1 MPGYIYDMLEERRHK
16 DVMQRVW
23 KGAVDDRYMSPWD
36 GHVAKLVVQATDEVY
51 HAPNYVTW
59 RRTFVRNVSP
69 IMLRLANW
77 PMSKVTVDATQWT
90 DEEWTSVCLKWL
102 PACVALMAV
111 VCAVSIGL
119 RGFVSLSETN
129 VFVKDDLSNYRRR
142 PDQKQR
148 LL

>member
-1 MPGYIYDMLEERRHK
+1 MPGYIYDILDDRRHR

-23 KGAVDDRYMSPWD
+23 KGAVDDRYLSPWD

-51 HAPNYVTW
+51 SAPNNVTW

-77 PMSKVTVDATQWT
+77 PISSVTVDATQWT
-90 DEEWTSVCLKWL
+90 DQEWTSVCLKWL

-111 VCAVSIGL
+111 VCTIFIGL

-129 VFVKDDLSNYRRR
+129 TSFKDDLSDCRRR
-142 PDQKQR
+142 PNEKQR
-148 LL
+148 VL